1 MGFKRVLQEVSG
13 MDTLAKLAILGEAA
27 KYDVCASSAT
37 SGSGAGGAGRVKIG
51 NLSPAGCCHSFL
63 PDGRCISLFKV
74 LLTNDC
80 VNDCF
85 YCPNRSSRDVP
96 RTSFKPE
103 ELAGLFLEFYKRN
116 YVEGLF
122 LSSGVAKNTA
132 ATMEDLLKTAEI
144 LRARYRF
151 GGYIHLKIL
160 PGAGEDYIQRAAEL
174 ADRLSINLEAPSA
187 GRLKNLSRRKNFEN
201 DLLERMRLVSKV
213 QAGRREGKVRLSA
226 GQTTQF
232 IVGAAGENDA
242 EILGAVN
249 RLYREVNLKRAYFSA
264 FQPIAGTPLE
274 NRPVVPILREHR
286 LYQSEFLMRTYG
298 FAYDE
303 IPFGRDGNLPME
315 IDPKAAAALRRPEAF
330 PVEVNKAS
338 LGQLLRVPGIGP
350 LSARRILSLRRTY
363 RIREL
368 EELKNL
374 GVVTRRAAPFLLL
387 DGRSKKQET
396 APKQLG
402 LFDLSVLDGEV
413 PVDGGLPR

>member
-1 MGFKRVLQEVSG
+1 

-37 SGSGAGGAGRVKIG
+37 SGSSAKGAGRVRIG
-51 NLSPAGCCHSFL
+51 NLAPAGCCHSFL

-74 LLTNDC
+74 LLTNEC

-96 RTSFKPE
+96 RARFAPE
-103 ELAGLFLEFYKRN
+103 ELARLFLEFYKRN

-144 LRARYRF
+144 LRERYRF

-160 PGAGEDYIQRAAEL
+160 PGAGWDYIQRAAEL
-174 ADRLSINLEAPSA
+174 ADRLSLNLEAPSA
-187 GRLKNLSRRKNFEN
+187 ARLKNLSRQKDFEN
-201 DLLERMRLVSKV
+201 DLLQRMRWVSRV
-213 QAGRREGKVRLSA
+213 QGKVRLSA

-242 EILGAVN
+242 EILGAVS
-249 RLYREVNLKRAYFSA
+249 RLYREVKLKRAYFSA

-274 NRPVVPILREHR
+274 NKAMAPILREHR
-286 LYQSEFLMRTYG
+286 LYQSEFLLRTYG
-298 FAYDE
+298 FSYE
-303 IPFGRDGNLPME
+303 ELPFDGDGNLPLKM
-315 IDPKAAAALRRPEAF
+315 DPKAAAALRHPEAF

-338 LGQLLRVPGIGP
+338 LDQLLRVPGIGP
-350 LSARRILSLRRTY
+350 LSARRIVSLRRTY

-368 EELKNL
+368 NELKNL
-374 GVVTRRAAPFLLL
+374 GVTIKRAAPFLLL
-387 DGRSKKQET
+387 NGRAPKLET

-402 LFDLSVLDGEV
+402 LFCQPQG
-413 PVDGGLPR
+413 DGGVPGNGYSSW